1 MIVMP
6 WGRHKGVPIDELD
19 SGYLVWVLENAQRLA
34 PHLATA
40 IWAELCERFGT
51 ERPPSSPE
59 TRRKPCPDVA
69 LASRIVAAGLRT
81 LAKKHH
87 PDAGGDTD
95 TMQLLNATADWLKG
109 VAQ

>member
-1 MIVMP
+1 MLG
-6 WGRHKGVPIDELD
+6 GRERQNLQP
-19 SGYLVWVLENAQRLA
+19 Y
-34 PHLATA
+34 LATA
-40 IWAELCERFGT
+40 IRAELRERFGT
-51 ERPPSSPE
+51 SEPPPSSPGP
-59 TRRKPCPDVA
+59 RRKPCPDPA